1 MKINDVITEGPIDA
15 FKRMGA
21 GVAGAVKNLG
31 APVAGARQ
39 AVARSSGQAEINSQV
54 KGMMPYWQK
63 QVQALQTGG
72 VDMADTATYQQQF
85 QDWMTK
91 SGFPGGKDF
100 SVLGALS
107 STKPG
112 DVQNYLAKAVAMNM
126 SGQAQAKTPVTAA
139 TGPAPT
145 QPAPAIRPPAP
156 APTQP
161 APAIRQPAPAPTGP
175 AMNNTQII
183 KSYEMMTPEQRAE
196 LIKQLEI
203 LNDRDR
209 LTTGTNENLRQGSI
223 KCNI

>member
-145 QPAPAIRPPAP
+145 QPAPAIR
-156 APTQP
+156 
-161 APAIRQPAPAPTGP
+161 QPAPAPTGP